1 MMAVPTMHSA
11 FLVAVT
17 SFLLIIKSANSQISY
32 GSLGR
37 GLLNSGY
44 LQTGGLV
51 YPNTD
56 GSGPQADS
64 LAAAIY
70 GVAVPPGFNQFSA
83 SENYF
88 GQNRGDAYTD
98 SFGGVGTSAAAK
110 PSDLLLGTG
119 IHTGGSGRGGSHST
133 FISDFSAFGDFG
145 SHSSND
151 QKSSSS
157 SLIEIDPIAARF
169 GVVIPNVGH
178 APFDPSLSG
187 STEPFGG
194 GTSTGVGDGTKDL
207 FNISPVETSIKF
219 DLPTQATLR
228 DASLFS
234 SQPNTDVN
242 SISPVFSN
250 QNALPRIDDSFS
262 GDPTITGN
270 ASPPGVGNA
279 EKNQADVITNAYK
292 FSDNQIIKLEEIKR
306 NFQHTTAVN
315 DGVSG
320 KLLSGL
326 STAQASTPEST
337 ERDTNV
343 ELISVKE
350 KNSQLQAVVT
360 SNLKELKQKTSN
372 EGTLPYAKSSSPY
385 VYRGPHREQQKV
397 EQLKKDTVVTDA
409 PENIPAAEYLTAPE
423 SKRESISDHTK
434 EPTAEHS
441 NSYSFLTAPGYR
453 TYHK

>member
-1 MMAVPTMHSA
+1 MPRS
-11 FLVAVT
+11 
-17 SFLLIIKSANSQISY
+17 LLRGLTDVFISY

-70 GVAVPPGFNQFSA
+70 GVAVPPGFSQFSA
-83 SENYF
+83 SENFF
-88 GQNRGDAYTD
+88 GQNRGDAFSD
-98 SFGGVGTSAAAK
+98 SYSTNEAIK

-133 FISDFSAFGDFG
+133 YISDFSAFGDFG

-169 GVVIPNVGH
+169 GVVVPNVGH
-178 APFDPSLSG
+178 APYDPSLSG

-194 GTSTGVGDGTKDL
+194 STSTGVGGGTKDL
-207 FNISPVETSIKF
+207 FNTSPVETSIKF
-219 DLPTQATLR
+219 DLPTQATLS
-228 DASLFS
+228 DTSLYS
-234 SQPNTDVN
+234 PPPNTDVN
-242 SISPVFSN
+242 NISPDFSN

-262 GDPTITGN
+262 GDPKITGD

-306 NFQHTTAVN
+306 NFQHTTGAN
-315 DGVSG
+315 GASG
-320 KLLSGL
+320 KFLASL
-326 STAQASTPEST
+326 STSQANTLENPEGV
-337 ERDTNV
+337 TNA
-343 ELISVKE
+343 ELIFIKD
-350 KNSQLQAVVT
+350 KNSQPHTTVT
-360 SNLKELKQKTSN
+360 SKVKELKQRTSN
-372 EGTLPYAKSSSPY
+372 EGTLPSAKSSSPY
-385 VYRGPHREQQKV
+385 VYRGAYREQQKEV
-397 EQLKKDTVVTDA
+397 QSKKDTIVTDP
-409 PENIPAAEYLTAPE
+409 PENIPAAEYLRAQE
-423 SKRESISDHTK
+423 SNGESISDNTK